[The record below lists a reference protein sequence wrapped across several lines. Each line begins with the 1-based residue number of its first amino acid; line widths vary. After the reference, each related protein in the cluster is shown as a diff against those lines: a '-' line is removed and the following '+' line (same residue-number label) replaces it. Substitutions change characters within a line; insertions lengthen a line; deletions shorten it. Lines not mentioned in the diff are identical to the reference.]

1 MKKYKNYFINLICP
15 AFIFG
20 SVTGILTA
28 IIVMLY
34 KVCATYIISFSEKG
48 YELIREHPQFIPITI
63 FALFGISFLF
73 AFIYKKIPNLRGGGI
88 PTSIGVLRGI
98 LTFRW
103 LRNLLGVFF
112 LSLTTFL
119 IGVPLGNEGPAVQIG
134 TAVGRGSVYSF
145 AKKQKAWDR
154 YSMTGG
160 ACAGFSTA
168 TGAPISGIMFAVEE
182 AHQRISPM
190 IIIVSCVSVMF
201 ARITTELLAPVLKI
215 TISLFP
221 SMDIMPMPIK
231 DIWIPL
237 VIGIVVGLFA
247 VGFLQLYRL
256 INYLINKKTKKI
268 PHQYK
273 IFAVLIVTLGL
284 GLISYSFIS
293 TGHELILGLFEDSI
307 AIYLVALILIARSIL
322 TLCASS
328 TSITGGLFIPILA
341 LGALISSLLGNG
353 ICELFG
359 LGQEYYVLI
368 LVLGITACISSMMK
382 TPLTAIVFAIE
393 ALSCYENILYVVV
406 VSAVA
411 FVITEVFGAKSINDS
426 VLDTRVEEQNEG
438 KSIKV
443 FDAFVTVQKG
453 AFAIGKQIRDIFW
466 PTNLF
471 VLSLQHNENLDAEV
485 DEHGSKAIREGD
497 TLHVRYS
504 TYDEGITKDELLAI
518 VGDQT
523 FDAKEAEVI

>member
-1 MKKYKNYFINLICP
+1 
-15 AFIFG
+15 
-20 SVTGILTA
+20 
-28 IIVMLY
+28 
-34 KVCATYIISFSEKG
+34 
-48 YELIREHPQFIPITI
+48 
-63 FALFGISFLF
+63 
-73 AFIYKKIPNLRGGGI
+73 
-88 PTSIGVLRGI
+88 
-98 LTFRW
+98 
-103 LRNLLGVFF
+103 
-112 LSLTTFL
+112 
-119 IGVPLGNEGPAVQIG
+119 
-134 TAVGRGSVYSF
+134 
-145 AKKQKAWDR
+145 
-154 YSMTGG
+154 
-160 ACAGFSTA
+160 
-168 TGAPISGIMFAVEE
+168 
-182 AHQRISPM
+182 
-190 IIIVSCVSVMF
+190 
-201 ARITTELLAPVLKI
+201 
-215 TISLFP
+215 
-221 SMDIMPMPIK
+221 
-231 DIWIPL
+231 IPL